1 MLLVLVAGS
10 VAACANDVTA
20 PTTVPSPDN
29 SLTAVTTDSVGPWG
43 FGRRGFGLMDGLIH
57 ARRLPASLQLSD
69 AQRTQIRSLISAY
82 RASHKDD
89 LAALASVAKQAH
101 AAARTSGLRMTGEQR
116 RALFARTAPARQRLV
131 TANMALHAQIQQLLT
146 ADQRTWL
153 ASHRPTLRPTN
164 GPSRRRSIRR
174 SHASG
179 SATSTNY

>member
-10 VAACANDVTA
+10 AAACANDVTA

-43 FGRRGFGLMDGLIH
+43 FGRRGFGMMGGLMY

-69 AQRTQIRSLISAY
+69 AQGTQSRSLMGAY

-89 LAALASVAKQAH
+89 LAALASVAHQVH
-101 AAARTSGLRMTGEQR
+101 AAARTSGVRMTVGQR
-116 RALFARTAPARQRLV
+116 RALLAQTAPARQRLIA
-131 TANMALHAQIQQLLT
+131 ANKALHTQIQQVLT

-153 ASHRPTLRPTN
+153 ALHRPTLRRT
-164 GPSRRRSIRR
+164 
-174 SHASG
+174 
-179 SATSTNY
+179 